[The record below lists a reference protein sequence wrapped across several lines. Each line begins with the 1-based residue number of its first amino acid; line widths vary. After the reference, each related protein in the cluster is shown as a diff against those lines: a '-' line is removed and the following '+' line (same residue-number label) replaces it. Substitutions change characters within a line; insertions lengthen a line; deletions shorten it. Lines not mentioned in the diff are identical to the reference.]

1 MIVNLAIILLV
12 GACIAYIIAI
22 IKRPDGL
29 TKKETALANLSK
41 LYADYDKRVT
51 AEKARK
57 TPQQEAP
64 PETCE
69 SIRPEIVS
77 FRQNYLL
84 PYDNVLRHS
93 GFIGPVE
100 NLLAI
105 LDEHGDYPSVVN
117 VQNDQEYR
125 SLRKIHGSYDALTH
139 ITLLEHSFNVTREL
153 IDLIKKQAKD
163 YDVSIG
169 KWIMIALGHDIG
181 KIPAFRV
188 GPYAM
193 GDHAII
199 SYSHLDRLL
208 SQDLP
213 ARKEILNAVRDHH
226 FAAVAA
232 PATRLLR
239 RADHAARTHEI
250 QSVSQSAYMALQEAQ
265 AQTGANQNN
274 NAGSG
279 AKVKPEALDLSWMDK
294 NRLLSMI
301 ESQINIIRNNQYRAF
316 SMRTG
321 LVYVWLATITEIVRE
336 LASETNHMEIL
347 TEQPSN
353 IEFSVRHL
361 LGEFFPDFIGKGY
374 PGANFRVLN
383 KNQSL
388 LTVGLYMPIKV
399 EAFSTSITDL
409 ESRKK
414 GKLLKIF
421 EVQPLIGKRN
431 A

>member
-1 MIVNLAIILLV
+1 MLVNLIVILIV
-12 GACIAYIIAI
+12 GGCIAYMIAI
-22 IKRPDGL
+22 IRGPDGL
-29 TKKETALANLSK
+29 TKKETALANLSR
-41 LYADYDKRVT
+41 LYADYDNRVT
-51 AEKARK
+51 AEKTRK
-57 TPQQEAP
+57 TPEEEAL

-77 FRQNYLL
+77 FRKNYLL

-105 LDEHGDYPSVVN
+105 LDEHGDSPSVVN

-125 SLRKIHGSYDALTH
+125 SLRKIHGSYDALAH

-239 RADHAARTHEI
+239 RADHAARRREI
-250 QSVSQSAYMALQEAQ
+250 QSVSQSAYIALQEAQ
-265 AQTGANQNN
+265 AQTNGNQD
-274 NAGSG
+274 NAGSNT
-279 AKVKPEALDLSWMDK
+279 KVKPVALNLSWINK
-294 NRLLSMI
+294 NKVLSMI

-336 LASETNHMEIL
+336 LASETKHMEIL
-347 TEQPSN
+347 TEQPRN
-353 IEFSVRHL
+353 IEFSVRRL
-361 LGEFFPDFIGKGY
+361 LGEFVPDFIGKGY
-374 PGANFRVLN
+374 PGAKFRVLD
-383 KNQSL
+383 KNQRL
-388 LTVGLYMPIKV
+388 LTIGLYMPIRV
-399 EAFSTSITDL
+399 EAFAASLTDL

-414 GKLLKIF
+414 GRLLKIF
-421 EVQPLIGKRN
+421 DVQPLIGKRN